1 MGKRK
6 GSGRATITDVAE
18 HAKVGAITVSRML
31 RDPSKVSDK
40 LRSRIEHSIKSL
52 NYIPDPKARALASGQ
67 ADIIG
72 VLIPSLSNIV
82 FADTLRAIHDGVKGT
97 PYQVLIGN
105 TRYDPQEEDRLI
117 SLFLGH
123 RPAALIVAGI
133 DQSEKSIQLLR
144 NAGIPIVQIYEIG
157 EDPIDMSI
165 GLSHIAASQA
175 MIEHLLAQDF
185 RKIGYLAARMDPRM
199 ERRLETYRN
208 KLKPL
213 DLYDTKRVVLTDKS
227 SSVNCGRAL
236 MRQLLEN
243 APDTD
248 AVVCA
253 NDDIALGALF
263 ECQSQGISVPDQM
276 GLIGF
281 NDFEMM
287 SAAYPSLTSVRTNRY
302 KIGELAVENI
312 FHRLKGEIPQ
322 QNQID
327 IGFELIQRDS
337 TTRG

>member
-18 HAKVGAITVSRML
+18 HAQVGAITVSRML
-31 RDPSKVSDK
+31 RDPTKVSDK
-40 LRSRIEHSIKSL
+40 LRTRIEQSINAL

-105 TRYDPQEEDRLI
+105 TRYDTQEEDRLI

-133 DQSEKSIQLLR
+133 DQSEKSIQLLSD
-144 NAGIPIVQIYEIG
+144 AGIPIVQIYEIG
-157 EDPIDMSI
+157 EDPIDISI
-165 GLSHIAASQA
+165 GLSHIEASQA
-175 MIEHLLAQDF
+175 MIEHLLEQDF

-199 ERRLETYRN
+199 ERRLETYRS

-213 DLYDTKRVVLTDKS
+213 DLYDPTRVILTDKS

-302 KIGELAVENI
+302 KIGELAVDSI
-312 FHRLKGEIPQ
+312 FQRLKGEAPTQ
-322 QNQID
+322 KKID

>member
-40 LRSRIEHSIKSL
+40 LRTRIEQSITTL
-52 NYIPDPKARALASGQ
+52 NYTPDPKARALASGQ

-72 VLIPSLSNIV
+72 VLIPSISNNV
-82 FADTLRAIHDGVKGT
+82 FADTLRAIHDGIKGT

-133 DQSEKSIQLLR
+133 DQSEKSVNLLYE
-144 NAGIPIVQIYEIG
+144 AKIPIVQIYETG
-157 EDPIDMSI
+157 DKPIDMNI
-165 GLSHIAASQA
+165 GLSHIAAGQA
-175 MIEHLLAQDF
+175 MTEHLLEQSF
-185 RKIGYLAARMDPRM
+185 CKIGYLAARMDPRM
-199 ERRLETYRN
+199 ERRLESYRSM
-208 KLKPL
+208 LKPL
-213 DLYDTKRVVLTDKS
+213 DLYDPRRVILTEKA
-227 SSVNCGRAL
+227 SSVNCGRTL
-236 MRQLLEN
+236 MRKLLDN

-248 AVVCA
+248 AVICA

-263 ECQSQGISVPDQM
+263 ECQSQGILVPDQI

-302 KIGELAVENI
+302 KIGQLAIEAI
-312 FHRLKGEIPQ
+312 FQRLKGETPEH
-322 QNQID
+322 NQID
-327 IGFELIQRDS
+327 IGFDLIQRDS
-337 TTRG
+337 TTRK